1 MFSLTIV
8 AVIVTT
14 FIVLAR
20 KNWNNLI
27 GSGPTILICGA
38 LVLCV
43 YGGIKWTDYQGRLQD
58 HNVCISRY
66 DASTQA
72 RDFNVLLTDIIA
84 RELPGR
90 SDIVGELREKIP
102 EQLKQCPSRPTFFTS
117 FKEGF

>member
-1 MFSLTIV
+1 MLSLMVVVVLMAI
-8 AVIVTT
+8 

-66 DASTQA
+66 DSSTQA
-72 RDFNVLLTDIIA
+72 RNFNVILTQIIE
-84 RELPGR
+84 REIPDR
-90 SDIVGELREKIP
+90 PDIVAELKEATP
-102 EQLKQCPSRPTFFTS
+102 DVLKKCPSRPTFFTS
-117 FKEGF
+117 FSDGF